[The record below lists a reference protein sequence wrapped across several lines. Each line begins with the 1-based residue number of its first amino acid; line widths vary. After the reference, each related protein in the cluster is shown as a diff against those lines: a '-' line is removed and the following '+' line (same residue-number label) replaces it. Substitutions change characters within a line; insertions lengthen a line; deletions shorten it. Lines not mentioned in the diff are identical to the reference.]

1 LAEQLIVHRTIL
13 DVQVTTHVFVREQMI
28 SLEFVHKV
36 ADVAVGI
43 VLALA
48 AQPMLIVLAK

>member
-1 LAEQLIVHRTIL
+1 LAEQLTAHKTIL
-13 DVQVTTHVFVREQMI
+13 DVLVTTHVFVREQMI

>member
-13 DVQVTTHVFVREQMI
+13 DVQVTTHVFAQEQTQT
-28 SLEFVHKV
+28 LEFVHKV